1 MFHLGV
7 GDVLVYHDAIQ
18 DTGLL
23 KGSSRDLW
31 VQEGVVTV
39 VGAVVECREERGERR
54 EREREREKNYSCYYG
69 TILMCGSWQ
78 AHR

>member
-31 VQEGVVTV
+31 VREGVVTV
-39 VGAVVECREERGERR
+39 VGAVVECRE
-54 EREREREKNYSCYYG
+54 REKLFLLLWYNPYV
-69 TILMCGSWQ
+69 W
-78 AHR
+78 